1 MSDETFD
8 AVIKRL
14 RKQGR
19 DDSSVEVK
27 ECGRKLSKD
36 VWESISAFANTEGG
50 LLILGVSESKGFVP
64 VEGFELDAVRDQF
77 LSGMGDG
84 GVKGRLTNPP
94 RYSIERRELDGEP
107 VMLVR
112 IDELVASR
120 KPCYIT
126 ERGVQ
131 GGSYKRID
139 DADIALSANE
149 IYALANACAVTAS
162 DRESVTDACVSD
174 LDEAIYSLTFAK
186 AAQIMPRALKG
197 AETTEEKLKRLNF
210 IDSVG
215 GATKAGLLCA
225 GAYPQQF
232 FPKLNVDVA
241 VHPGLEKSMVSAVRF
256 ADRVICEG
264 TIGEMVES
272 SVLAVVKNLRTV
284 SSVKEL
290 GRVDEPEIPVAVLR
304 EAVANALIH
313 RDYDARFDGESVSID
328 VYPDRIEITNPGGL
342 WGGKSRSNLADG
354 RSCCRNATLMK
365 LMSIVPLPSGAGSP
379 AEGNG
384 SGIPLMINECVERG
398 LRSPEFRPAIDHF
411 KVVVFRSNKSDK
423 VSDSHCKGAGADD
436 ERLLCDL
443 LSQYGELSIREL
455 GQRSNLSVNQAR
467 ARVRKLLDAGAVEPT
482 APATSRNRK
491 YRLRKA

>member
-1 MSDETFD
+1 MSDEAFES
-8 AVIKRL
+8 IIERL
-14 RKQGR
+14 RRQGR

-27 ECGRKLSKD
+27 ECSRKLSKD
-36 VWESISAFANTEGG
+36 VWESVSAFANTEGG
-50 LLILGVSESKGFVP
+50 LLILGVSENKGFAP
-64 VEGFELDAVRDQF
+64 VKGFELDAVRDQF
-77 LSGMGDG
+77 VSGMGDG
-84 GVKGRLTNPP
+84 GTKGRLTNPP

-112 IDELVASR
+112 VDELGVSC

-149 IYALANACAVTAS
+149 IYALANACAVTTS
-162 DRESVTDACVSD
+162 DRESVIGTCVSD
-174 LDEAIYSLTFAK
+174 LDEAICDLTFAK
-186 AAQIMPRALKG
+186 AAQIMPRALRG

-210 IDSVG
+210 IDSSGNV
-215 GATKAGLLCA
+215 TKAGLLCA

-241 VHPGLEKSMVSAVRF
+241 VHPGLEKSVVNTVRF
-256 ADRVICEG
+256 ADRAICEG
-264 TIGEMVES
+264 TIGEMIES
-272 SVLAVVKNLRTV
+272 SVLAVLRNLRTV

-290 GRVDEPEIPVAVLR
+290 GRVDELEIPVAVLR
-304 EAVANALIH
+304 ETVANALIH
-313 RDYDARFDGESVSID
+313 RDYDARFDGESVSVD

-354 RSCCRNATLMK
+354 RSCCRNATLMR

-384 SGIPLMINECVERG
+384 SGIPLIINECIERG

-411 KVVVFRSNKSDK
+411 KVVIFRPVKSGKTSASNR
-423 VSDSHCKGAGADD
+423 KGASADE
-436 ERLLCDL
+436 ERLFCDL

-455 GQRSNLSVNQAR
+455 GQHSNLSVNQAR
-467 ARVRKLLDAGAVEPT
+467 ARVKKLLNAGAIEPT

-491 YRLRKA
+491 YRLKKA